1 LHLINNKGIKNKI
14 IEFFIIMS
22 KLSFFILVVAIMI
35 AIIPLYYKLDKVKEI
50 IGWDN
55 KIDDNYQDKAM
66 YILNKKNN
74 TLEEEFKLKYI
85 DLKNE
90 LINYRNNNTYLK
102 YEREAIEKIKELEI
116 EKKIFEDFEKNI
128 NEKNQKDFQE
138 EELKNLTDL
147 IDRYIL
153 SEN

>member
-1 LHLINNKGIKNKI
+1 
-14 IEFFIIMS
+14 MS

-35 AIIPLYYKLDKVKEI
+35 AVIPMYYKIDKIKEI

-55 KIDDNYQDKAM
+55 KKDDNYEDKKKF
-66 YILNKKNN
+66 ILNKKNN
-74 TLEEEFKLKYI
+74 TLEEEFKSKYLE
-85 DLKNE
+85 LKNE
-90 LINYRNNNTYLK
+90 LINYMNNNTYLK

-116 EKKIFEDFEKNI
+116 EKQLFEDFENNI
-128 NEKNQKDFQE
+128 NEINQKEFQE
-138 EELKNLTDL
+138 NELKNLTDL

>member
-1 LHLINNKGIKNKI
+1 
-14 IEFFIIMS
+14 MS
-22 KLSFFILVVAIMI
+22 KLSFFILII
-35 AIIPLYYKLDKVKEI
+35 AIILAMIPLYYKLDKVKEI

-55 KIDDNYQDKAM
+55 KMDDNYEDKKKF
-66 YILNKKNN
+66 ILSKKNQ
-74 TLEEEFKLKYI
+74 TLEEEFINKFV

-90 LINYRNNNTYLK
+90 LINYRNNNTYLN